1 MDPRIEKLAD
11 VMVNYSLELKKGQ
24 WVKAQGIPTSLPL
37 IKAFFK
43 KAIEAGAH
51 PYYQAIVDDLEEI
64 YLKYGSEEQ
73 LKFVSELQ
81 KLEVEK
87 LDAVFAIM
95 GRDNTKY
102 LSNVDPDRQAM
113 AQGARRDLFA
123 RFMER
128 SAKKE
133 LKWVGTMYPTLS
145 AAQDADMSLMEYEE
159 FVYEAGHLNDDDPVA
174 FWKSMS
180 KTQDKQCE
188 YLQGFKDIHVKS
200 KDTDLKLKVEGRKW
214 VNCDGKFNFPDG
226 EVFTTPVEDSV
237 NGHIVYTYPAC
248 YGGREVANVRLEFK
262 EGKLVDF
269 SADKNQDY
277 LEKMVN
283 MDEGARTLGE
293 FAIGT
298 NYNIDK
304 FTKNIL
310 FDEKI
315 GGTIHLALGA
325 APPETG
331 GTNKSALH
339 WDMICDLKDGGELY
353 GDGEVFYKDGKF
365 VKEF

>member
-24 WVKAQGIPTSLPL
+24 WVKAQGIHTSMPL

-43 KAIEAGAH
+43 KALEAGAH
-51 PYYQAIVDDLEEI
+51 PYYQAIVDDIEEI
-64 YLKYGSEEQ
+64 YLKYGSDEQ

-113 AQGARRDLFA
+113 AQGARKDLFA

-128 SAKKE
+128 SAKRE

-145 AAQDADMSLMEYEE
+145 AAQDADMSLSEYEE

-180 KTQDKQCE
+180 KTQDKQVE

-226 EVFTTPVEDSV
+226 EVFTTPIEDSV

-283 MDEGARTLGE
+283 MDEGARTL
-293 FAIGT
+293 
-298 NYNIDK
+298 
-304 FTKNIL
+304 
-310 FDEKI
+310 
-315 GGTIHLALGA
+315 
-325 APPETG
+325 
-331 GTNKSALH
+331 
-339 WDMICDLKDGGELY
+339 
-353 GDGEVFYKDGKF
+353 
-365 VKEF
+365 